1 VSLCLHLLALILVD
15 PAIGDNYFTGEEK
28 DPGQELDYYPS
39 QPFLGPYEDFMDPPS
54 ISQNMNHSDMPL
66 HQGMSQDLQQYWA
79 RSNPSCFD
87 PQDPTLQSLAYYP
100 LRIVAAE
107 WVKYVAVMH
116 TSLKHYEYSSNK
128 LPSFLHELEK
138 LNSDLRG
145 LQGWRRRSLLSQQK
159 VRSVIRLLKS
169 RDELDVDVQSL
180 ILDYEFISNNIE
192 DAGRRLESMLPV
204 VTSLVQIVD
213 ARRSFA
219 ETANITRLTFLA
231 LVFIPL
237 NFISS
242 LFSMNPTNAPGSS
255 HFWVYFVVAIPMTL
269 LVFLVA
275 RPPRRQ
281 LQEIFN
287 RFDTWRRRGTPFRPG
302 ESNAIA

>member
-1 VSLCLHLLALILVD
+1 M
-15 PAIGDNYFTGEEK
+15 GDNYFTREEK
-28 DPGQELDYYPS
+28 DVKQELDYYPS
-39 QPFLGPYEDFMDPPS
+39 QPYLGPYEDFMDPPS
-54 ISQNMNHSDMPL
+54 ISQGPKQAEKPL

-79 RSNPSCFD
+79 LSIPPCFD
-87 PQDPTLQSLAYYP
+87 PKDPSLLSLSYYP

-116 TSLKHYEYSSNK
+116 TSLKHYEYSVNK

-159 VRSVIRLLKS
+159 VRSVIRLLMS
-169 RDELDVDVQSL
+169 RNEPNGDIQSL
-180 ILDYEFISNNIE
+180 LLDYEFISTNIE

-242 LFSMNPTNAPGSS
+242 LFSMNPANAPGSS
-255 HFWVYFVVAIPMTL
+255 HFWVYFVVAMPVTL
-269 LVFLVA
+269 VVFLVA
-275 RPPRRQ
+275 RPPWTQLRAMLDWFRGFRIRR
-281 LQEIFN
+281 
-287 RFDTWRRRGTPFRPG
+287 TPFGRT
-302 ESNAIA
+302 EQALA